1 MSPYHRATQAS
12 RTCTTHGGGEEAIVP
27 PIRLSSNQKS
37 SFLAWNLGQLFP
49 FAEKKATRERNYSS
63 HFRNNYGGG
72 VMNTDVLSHN
82 INKRNTCS
90 HCSNQ
95 QCAFTRL
102 RRSSFPPPPF
112 PSPPKTR
119 KKSGQIISQRC
130 ARPTRSHELFEPL
143 NHHAQKKGRSAQGTG
158 VHSIRHWRGM
168 IVNMFC
174 DSARARVLAN
184 KG

>member
-1 MSPYHRATQAS
+1 MPHAHLEPVRPTE
-12 RTCTTHGGGEEAIVP
+12 GGGSDC
-27 PIRLSSNQKS
+27 SSNPLKQQSKIVLPRVELGAALPVCRKKGNKGTELFFAFSQQLWGGSDEHGRLVSQHQQKEY
-37 SFLAWNLGQLFP
+37 LQPLLKPAVCIYPAATIQL
-49 FAEKKATRERNYSS
+49 S
-63 HFRNNYGGG
+63 
-72 VMNTDVLSHN
+72 
-82 INKRNTCS
+82 
-90 HCSNQ
+90 
-95 QCAFTRL
+95 
-102 RRSSFPPPPF
+102 PPPF

-168 IVNMFC
+168 VVNMFC